1 MLDGGFSFSYN
12 EIINNKGMIK
22 MKKTKKL
29 FIVFLC
35 FVFLIGAYALS
46 VNFYIIGSAQKRI
59 YETEEIKN
67 EKDIDYVLVL
77 GCGVKPDGTPSHMLY
92 ERVKKGAE
100 VFLLSKA
107 DKLLLT
113 GDRSGESYDEPGVMK
128 KLALEMGVKENQIQI
143 DDIGYSTFESI
154 WNAKYIYNA
163 EKIVIITQPYH
174 LPRALYIAKSLGLD
188 AIGAEA
194 YLPFYIKQV
203 MWSLREVAARNKDFI
218 VCNLEEHGL
227 YYSPRR

>member
-1 MLDGGFSFSYN
+1 
-12 EIINNKGMIK
+12 MIK

-35 FVFLIGAYALS
+35 FVFLIGAYALT
-46 VNFYIIGSAQKRI
+46 VNFYIIGSAQKEI

-67 EKDIDYVLVL
+67 EKDIDFVLVL
-77 GCGVKPDGTPSHMLY
+77 GCGVKEDGTPSHMLF
-92 ERVKKGAE
+92 ERVKRGSE
-100 VFLLSKA
+100 VFLKSKA

-128 KLALEMGVKENQIQI
+128 RLALEFGVAEKDIQL

-163 EKIVIITQPYH
+163 EKIAIITQPYH
-174 LPRALYIAKSLGLD
+174 LPRALYIARSLGVE
-188 AIGAEA
+188 AIGVKA
-194 YLPFYIKQV
+194 YLPFYPKQV
-203 MWSLREVAARNKDFI
+203 LWSLREVLARNKDFL